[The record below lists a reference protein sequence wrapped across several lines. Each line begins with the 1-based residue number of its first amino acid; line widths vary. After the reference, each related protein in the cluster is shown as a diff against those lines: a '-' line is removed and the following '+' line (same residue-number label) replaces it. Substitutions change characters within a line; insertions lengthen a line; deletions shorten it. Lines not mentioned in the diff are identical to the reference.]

1 MGSVVSPKVLGQ
13 VLASAGSSLSPAEFL
28 SILSD
33 AVDSTDTLTQPE
45 RAFLRNHG
53 GVEPDVFDS
62 QRLAEARQRIAG
74 EAAKAD
80 SDANRGGY
88 TTTEVAEL
96 LGVAT
101 ANVRRS
107 AARGELYASVL
118 RHNREHVF
126 ADWQFSGGRPIPH
139 LRDVLPALP
148 TDMHPLDVAAFMTTP
163 HDGLGGR
170 TVAEWLTGGGSVD
183 PVVQLADALARV

>member
-1 MGSVVSPKVLGQ
+1 MSPKVLGQ

-33 AVDSTDTLTQPE
+33 AVDSTDTLTEPE
-45 RAFLRNHG
+45 RVFLRDHG
-53 GVEPDVFDS
+53 GVASDVFDPR
-62 QRLAEARQRIAG
+62 RLAHARQRIAV

-80 SDANRGGY
+80 SHATRGGY
-88 TTTEVAEL
+88 TTTEVAQL
-96 LGVAT
+96 LAVAT

-107 AARGELYASVL
+107 AARGELYASGL

-126 ADWQFSGGRPIPH
+126 PGWQFPDGRPMPH
-139 LRDVLPALP
+139 LRDVIPALP
-148 TDMHPLDVAAFMTTP
+148 TDMHPLDVAAFMTTA
-163 HDGLGGR
+163 HDELGGR

-183 PVVQLADALARV
+183 PVIQLADALARV